1 MSTMLGI
8 VGLAA
13 AAASYLVNVRTEE
26 ETGIEEGGNIGKG
39 LWSLV
44 VVKEEEA
51 FDFSTP
57 PAL

>member
-1 MSTMLGI
+1 MLGI
-8 VGLAA
+8 VGLAV
-13 AAASYLVNVRTEE
+13 AAASYLVNVRTELE
-26 ETGIEEGGNIGKG
+26 SKRGEREGNIGKG

-44 VVKEEEA
+44 VVKEEEEA